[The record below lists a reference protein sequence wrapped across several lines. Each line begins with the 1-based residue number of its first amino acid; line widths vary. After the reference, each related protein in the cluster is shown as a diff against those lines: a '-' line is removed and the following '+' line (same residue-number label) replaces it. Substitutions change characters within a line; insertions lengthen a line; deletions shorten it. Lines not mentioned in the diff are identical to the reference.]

1 LKEKYKI
8 SDLMGIYK
16 KPKINPNIRLRPRNP
31 SSDKYILNI
40 TRNKQGREV
49 REKINLTLLQKVRKI
64 KKEQALDKEIENLRK
79 RQAEEFILRSAPN
92 GMVRQLRGKGFLQKN
107 ERLMNV
113 RKKALL
119 DLGFRGEKLSKILY
133 LFRLRKAATI
143 LANARG
149 LATKETIIE
158 FSEFIKKNKPKLIK
172 LFSGNKSAIKMFAST
187 FENSLKYVDSEQLGK
202 IINNPLNS
210 SLVEE
215 VQKAQIALK
224 PDLDPKRFSRLVPFN
239 NYFTFFAMSDLVG
252 RMIENEIGEKYES
265 FKKIVG
271 KERKR
276 I

>member
-1 LKEKYKI
+1 
-8 SDLMGIYK
+8 MGIYK

-143 LANARG
+143 LANSRG
-149 LATKETIIE
+149 LATKETILE
-158 FSEFIKKNKPKLIK
+158 FSEFIRKNRTTLVK

-187 FENSLKYVDSEQLGK
+187 FENSLKYTDSEQLGK

-215 VQKAQIALK
+215 VKKAQIALK
-224 PDLDPKRFSRLVPFN
+224 PDLDPKRFASLVPFN
-239 NYFTFFAMSDLVG
+239 NYFTFFAMSDLIG
-252 RMIENEIGEKYES
+252 RMIEAEIGEKYTS
-265 FKKIVG
+265 FRKIVG